1 MLKYLKVSQFAII
14 ENVEVSFEEGLNVL
28 TGETGAGKSLLIDA
42 IGLLL
47 GERASSEI
55 IRTDADYALVTAIFE
70 PLNQKVK
77 ETLKAMD
84 IPFEDDELLISRKIK
99 RSSGNL
105 IKANRETITLSDLRK
120 LTNHLADIHTQHDTK
135 RLFDAQSYLELI
147 DAYNPEISNYKEAYK
162 MALNDY
168 KAHYKKYESLKKD
181 KDSMLEK
188 LDLLKFQ
195 SEELH
200 NLDLKEDE
208 LSTIE
213 ERLNT
218 LQNFDSIFHA
228 LKESYA
234 LLETSNAT
242 ANIYEASKELS
253 QIETYDETYA
263 SLKSR
268 TESTYYELDDIRESL
283 STLLESLDFDP
294 DELETLENRKHTLD
308 TLRRKYNKD
317 IDELIEYHQ
326 KINQEIQSFD
336 NYDETLDQ
344 RLHEVKTAFK
354 DALKAGKA
362 LREMRVKTAFSIQK
376 ALKQELEALA
386 LKSVQFKIEFND
398 AYPKTYNDLSDFYE
412 NGIDEVEFMLST
424 NKGESLKPLKKIASG
439 GELSR
444 IMLALKTL
452 LVKKEGLNLMI
463 FDEID
468 TGVSGYVASQVA
480 KKMQQISKNLQ
491 VLAITHLPQVAAK
504 ADHHYYIYKEQS
516 DARVKTNV
524 KHLNYDNRVD
534 ALAQMIS
541 SDQVTE
547 ASKQSAKELLK

>member
-47 GERASSEI
+47 GERATSEI
-55 IRTDADYALVTAIFE
+55 IRTDSDYALVTAIFE

-77 ETLKAMD
+77 DALKAMD

-99 RSSGNL
+99 RNSGNL

-120 LTNHLADIHTQHDTK
+120 LTKHLADIHTQHDTK

-147 DAYNPEISNYKEAYK
+147 DAYNDDITTYKADYNT
-162 MALNDY
+162 ALNTY
-168 KAHYKKYESLKKD
+168 KAHLKKYQSLKKD
-181 KDSMLEK
+181 KDTMLER

-200 NLDLKEDE
+200 NHNLKENE
-208 LSTIE
+208 LTQIE

-263 SLKSR
+263 NLKSR

-283 STLLESLDFDP
+283 STLLEGLDFDP
-294 DELETLENRKHTLD
+294 DELESLENRKHTLD
-308 TLRRKYNKD
+308 TLRRKYNKEV
-317 IDELIEYHQ
+317 DELIEYHQ
-326 KINQEIQSFD
+326 KINEEIQSFD
-336 NYDETLDQ
+336 NYDETLENA
-344 RLHEVKTAFK
+344 LSEVKTSFK
-354 DALKAGKA
+354 TVLNKGKT
-362 LREMRVKTAFSIQK
+362 LRENRIQTAIKIQK
-376 ALKQELEALA
+376 ALKQELEALS
-386 LKSVQFKIEFND
+386 LKAVQFKIEFSD
-398 AYPKTYNDLSDFYE
+398 AFHKTYNDLSRFYD
-412 NGIDEVEFMLST
+412 NGIDDVEFLLST

-504 ADHHYYIYKEQS
+504 ADHHYYIYKKQS
-516 DARVKTNV
+516 DSTVQTYVKN
-524 KHLNYDNRVD
+524 LNFDQRVD